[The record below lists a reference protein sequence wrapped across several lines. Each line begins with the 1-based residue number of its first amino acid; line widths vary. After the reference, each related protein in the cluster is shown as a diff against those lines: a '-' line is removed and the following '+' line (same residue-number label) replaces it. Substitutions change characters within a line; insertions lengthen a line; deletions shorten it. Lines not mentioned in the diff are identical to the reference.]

1 MRIVG
6 IIFGLESSAAYV
18 ENGRVLSAV
27 EEEKLSR
34 IKGDRA
40 FPRKALAYI
49 LKKHQ
54 ISVDD
59 IDLIAIGCRNLR
71 EFSYNYRLL
80 NSYFGKSRLW
90 DKAKGLFY
98 DGLKRFFP
106 YRVDL
111 SKPLAEL
118 FYSSLAQI
126 GFPKDKV
133 RLVDHHIAHAA
144 SAFFSSPWRQAVI
157 VTNDGK
163 GDGACGTFS
172 LGKDGIINTIDRIS
186 CLNSVGQFYQSV
198 TKALG
203 FKINRHE
210 GKITGLAAYGDY
222 TKSFPLM
229 NEVFSFDKG
238 DLKNNFHDSEEFRK
252 DPLGYFKKCV
262 DKGEFIHRNYISSLQ
277 GELMN
282 FAIAYQIYFNF
293 LKQEMGQFEAKDI
306 AAGIQKLAEEAVVA
320 YIRSKFKADFSHK
333 ICYAGGVAANVKI
346 NQRIREIPG
355 VENIYIQPA
364 MGDAGTSL
372 GAAFYV
378 WMKSGEKKQCY
389 PLDNVYLG
397 PEYSEEEIEECLKR
411 SGLAYKKV
419 ENYAEVLGKLIYQGK
434 IIGRFNGALE
444 WGPRALGNRSILAR
458 PSENNIND
466 ILNERLRR
474 TEFMPFAPSVL
485 DEEAPRFLLNYSPD
499 HIAAK
504 YMTITYDVNPDL
516 VDLIPAVVH
525 IDKTARPQVVFEE
538 DNPEFYRIIK
548 AYKKHSGFGVIV
560 NTSFNMHEEP
570 VVNTPEDAVRA
581 YSAGAVDLLSLG
593 SFIAGPKEI
602 IEALGEDADTDK
614 RNGKLKLSDYAYS
627 ILQIESKTE
636 CNMNC
641 SFCPYPVIE
650 TKGAELSRDEIY
662 KIIDSVDPKDESLE
676 YICFSQF
683 SEPLLDGRIFDF
695 IKYAKNKGFKVFLAT
710 NGLLLDS
717 EEISNNLIEAAP
729 DYIKLSLQILNKD
742 QFQRARGVVRSF
754 ELYQKGI
761 FKFLDSCLENNC
773 QSNIT
778 VDIACNFLAR
788 PELFIRSLL
797 GIERGDSAVSNRIVK
812 KELGD
817 FLKNL
822 NRHSSKFNY
831 DQREMERFL
840 KKAGPYY
847 YSQDPLVLASNIT
860 LKVKQFQYG
869 RRLVDF
875 YPAFKVKNCTVRVV
889 SVLGNGSVVPCCLAF
904 DSKLSLGSIRNESFK
919 DLIQKNSAFIKQIK
933 EGKDVPDI
941 CRKCRGAPTKRG
953 ALAISLLRG
962 LKNLSKEGVWNR
974 LR

>member
-6 IIFGLESSAAYV
+6 VIFGLESSAAYV
-18 ENGRVLSAV
+18 ENGEVLSAV

-34 IKGDRA
+34 IKGDRT
-40 FPRKALAYI
+40 FPKRALAYI
-49 LKKHQ
+49 LKKHR
-54 ISVDD
+54 IPVAD
-59 IDLIAIGCRNLR
+59 IDLIAVGCRDLG

-80 NSYFGKSRLW
+80 NSYFDRNSLW
-90 DKAKGLFY
+90 DKTKGLFY
-98 DGLKRFFP
+98 DGLKRLFP

-111 SKPLAEL
+111 SKPLAKL
-118 FYSSLAQI
+118 FYSFLEQM
-126 GFPKDKV
+126 GFPKHKV
-133 RLVDHHIAHAA
+133 RLVDHHTAHAA
-144 SAFFSSPWRQAVI
+144 SAYFSSPWKEAFV

-172 LGKDGIINTIDRIS
+172 IAKDGVINTIDRTS

-229 NEVFSFDKG
+229 NEVFSFDG
-238 DLKNNFHDSEEFRK
+238 GNLKNSFHDSESLRK
-252 DPLGYFKKCV
+252 DPVGYFEKHI
-262 DKGEFIHRNYISSLQ
+262 DKGGFMHKNYIRSMQ

-293 LKQEMGQFEAKDI
+293 LKQKMGQFEAKDI
-306 AAGIQKLAEEAVVA
+306 AAGIQKLAEEAVTV
-320 YIRSKFKADFSHK
+320 YISSKLKADSSSK

-372 GAAFYV
+372 GAALYT
-378 WMKSGEKKQCY
+378 WMNSGKQRECQ
-389 PLDNVYLG
+389 PLGNVYLG
-397 PEYSEEEIEECLKR
+397 PEYSEEEIGQCLKR
-411 SGLAYKKV
+411 SGLAYKRV
-419 ENYAEVLGKLIYQGK
+419 EDYAEVLGRLIDQGK
-434 IIGRFNGALE
+434 IVGRFNGALE

-458 PSENNIND
+458 PTKKDIND
-466 ILNERLRR
+466 ILNKRLDR
-474 TEFMPFAPSVL
+474 TEFMPFAPSML
-485 DEEAPRFLLNYSPD
+485 DEEAPRFLINYSPG

-525 IDKTARPQVVFEE
+525 IDKTARPQVVSER

-570 VVNTPEDAVRA
+570 VVNSPQDAIRA
-581 YSAGAVDLLSLG
+581 YLAGAVDLLSLG

-602 IEALGEDADTDK
+602 IESLEEDKDRAKT
-614 RNGKLKLSDYAYS
+614 NGKIKLADYAYS
-627 ILQIESKTE
+627 ILQIESKLE

-641 SFCPYPVIE
+641 RFCPYPVIE
-650 TKGAELSRDEIY
+650 TKGSELSRDEVY
-662 KIIDSVDPKDESLE
+662 SVIDSVDPKDEKLE

-683 SEPLLDGRIFDF
+683 SEPLLDGRIFEF
-695 IKYAKNKGFKVFLAT
+695 TKYAKNKGFKVFLAT

-717 EEISNNLIEAAP
+717 EEIRNSLIEAAP
-729 DYIKLSLQILNKD
+729 EYIKLSLQILNKD
-742 QFQRARGVVRSF
+742 HFERARGVVKSF
-754 ELYQKGI
+754 DLYQKGI
-761 FKFLDSCLENNC
+761 FEFLESCLEKNC

-788 PELFIRSLL
+788 HEVFIRRLL
-797 GIERGDSAVSNRIVK
+797 GIEHGDPAVPNRIVK
-812 KELGD
+812 KDLID
-817 FLKNL
+817 FLKGL
-822 NRHSSKFNY
+822 NQYCSKFSY
-831 DQREMERFL
+831 DQREVGRFL

-847 YSQDPLVLASNIT
+847 HNQNPLILAKNIT
-860 LKVKQFQYG
+860 LKVKQFHYG

-875 YPAFKVKNCTVRVV
+875 YPAFKAKNCTVRVV
-889 SVLGNGSVVPCCLAF
+889 SVLGNGSVVPCCFAF
-904 DSKLSLGSIRNESFK
+904 DDKLSLGSIRNESFK
-919 DLIQKNSAFIKQIK
+919 DIIYRNSEFIRKIKQ
-933 EGKDVPDI
+933 GKNVPEV

-953 ALAISLLRG
+953 ALAISLLRD
-962 LKNLSKEGVWNR
+962 LKNIFNKAN
-974 LR
+974 